1 MLATIK
7 QFFQDQIQKGVADT
21 SDGAHAIDVATA
33 ALMVEIMRADF
44 DISDVE
50 RQTIRDLLQGH
61 LQLSADELDDLFMLA
76 EQEVVDSVSL
86 YQFTSLVD
94 QELEYSAKVR
104 VIEMLWRVVYA
115 DDRMDKY
122 EEYLMRKIAD
132 LLHISHRD
140 FIQTKHRVM
149 PD

>member
-1 MLATIK
+1 MLAAIK
-7 QFFQDQIQKGVADT
+7 QFFQDQIYKDFSS
-21 SDGAHAIDVATA
+21 SDDRAHALDVATA
-33 ALMVEIMRADF
+33 ALMIEVMRADF

-50 RQTIRDLLQGH
+50 RRTIRDLLRGH
-61 LQLSADELDDLFMLA
+61 LHLSSTELDELFILA
-76 EQEVVDSVSL
+76 EQEVGESVSL

-94 QELEYSAKVR
+94 QELDYEDKVR

-115 DDRMDKY
+115 DERLDKY

-132 LLHISHRD
+132 LLHISHSD
-140 FIQTKHRVM
+140 FIQAKLRIM

>member
-21 SDGAHAIDVATA
+21 SEDAHAIDVATA

>member
-1 MLATIK
+1 MLAAIK
-7 QFFQDQIQKGVADT
+7 QFFQEQIRDEAAGA
-21 SDGAHAIDVATA
+21 SDDSYAINIATA
-33 ALMVEIMRADF
+33 ALMIEIMRADF

-50 RQTIRDLLQGH
+50 RRTVRDLLQGH
-61 LQLSADELDDLFMLA
+61 LDMTDEQLDQLFLLA
-76 EQEVVDSVSL
+76 EQEVADSVSL

-94 QELEYSAKVR
+94 QELGYAAKVR

-115 DDRMDKY
+115 DARLDKY

-140 FIQTKHRVM
+140 YIQAKLRVM

>member
-7 QFFQDQIQKGVADT
+7 QFFQEQIRKDVAGPD
-21 SDGAHAIDVATA
+21 DRAHALDVATA
-33 ALMVEIMRADF
+33 ALMIEIMRADF
-44 DISDVE
+44 DVSDVE
-50 RQTIRDLLQGH
+50 RRTIRDLLQGH
-61 LQLSADELDDLFMLA
+61 LQLSAAELDELFMLA
-76 EQEVVDSVSL
+76 EQEVGDSVSL

-94 QELEYSAKVR
+94 QELDYADKVR

-115 DDRMDKY
+115 DDRLDKY

-140 FIQTKHRVM
+140 FIQTKHRIM

>member
-21 SDGAHAIDVATA
+21 GEDDHAIDVATA

-61 LQLSADELDDLFMLA
+61 LQLSADELDDLFMSA

-94 QELEYSAKVR
+94 QELEYSPKVR

>member
-1 MLATIK
+1 MLAAIK
-7 QFFQDQIQKGVADT
+7 QFFVDQIQKDVTDSGNGV
-21 SDGAHAIDVATA
+21 HAIDVATA
-33 ALMVEIMRADF
+33 ALMIEIMRADF

-50 RQTIRDLLQGH
+50 RRTIRDLLQGH
-61 LQLSADELDDLFMLA
+61 LQLPPAQLNELFVLA

-94 QELEYSAKVR
+94 QELDYPAKVR

-115 DDRMDKY
+115 DERLDKY

-140 FIQTKHRVM
+140 FIQAKHRIM

>member
-21 SDGAHAIDVATA
+21 GEDDHAIDVATA

-44 DISDVE
+44 EISDVE

>member
-7 QFFQDQIQKGVADT
+7 QFFRDQIQKDASASGD
-21 SDGAHAIDVATA
+21 DAHAIDVATA
-33 ALMVEIMRADF
+33 ALMIEVMQADF

-50 RQTIRDLLQGH
+50 QQTIRELLQGH

-115 DDRMDKY
+115 DDRLDKY

>member
-1 MLATIK
+1 MLAEIK
-7 QFFQDQIQKGVADT
+7 QFFVNQIQKDTADSGDT
-21 SDGAHAIDVATA
+21 VYAIDVATA
-33 ALMVEIMRADF
+33 ALMIEIMRADF

-50 RQTIRDLLQGH
+50 RQTIRELLQGH
-61 LQLSADELDDLFMLA
+61 LQLSPMELDELFMLA
-76 EQEVVDSVSL
+76 EQEVADSVSL

-94 QELEYSAKVR
+94 QELDYTAKVR
-104 VIEMLWRVVYA
+104 VVEMLWRVVYA
-115 DDRMDKY
+115 DDRLDKY

-140 FIQTKHRVM
+140 FIQAKHRVM

>member
-7 QFFQDQIQKGVADT
+7 QFFREQIQKDITG
-21 SDGAHAIDVATA
+21 SDDRAHALDVATA
-33 ALMVEIMRADF
+33 ALMIEIMRADF
-44 DISDVE
+44 DVSDVE
-50 RQTIRDLLQGH
+50 RRTIRDLLQGH
-61 LQLSADELDDLFMLA
+61 LQLSAEELNELFMLA
-76 EQEVVDSVSL
+76 EQEVGDSVSL

-94 QELEYSAKVR
+94 QELDYPDKVR

-115 DDRMDKY
+115 DDRLDKY

-140 FIQTKHRVM
+140 FIQTKHRIM

>member
-1 MLATIK
+1 MLAAIK
-7 QFFQDQIQKGVADT
+7 QFFQDQIYKDFAS
-21 SDGAHAIDVATA
+21 SDDRAHALDVATA
-33 ALMVEIMRADF
+33 ALMIEVMRADF
-44 DISDVE
+44 DVSDVE

-61 LQLSADELDDLFMLA
+61 LHLPAAELDELFMLA
-76 EQEVVDSVSL
+76 DQEVGNSVSL

-94 QELEYSAKVR
+94 QELDYADKVR

-115 DDRMDKY
+115 DDRLDKY

-140 FIQTKHRVM
+140 FIQTKHQVM